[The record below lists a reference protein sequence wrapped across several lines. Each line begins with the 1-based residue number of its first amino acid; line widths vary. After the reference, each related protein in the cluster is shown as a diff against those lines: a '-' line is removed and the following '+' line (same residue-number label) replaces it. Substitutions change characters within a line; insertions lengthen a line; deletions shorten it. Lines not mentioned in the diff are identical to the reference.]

1 MDNVC
6 SLSPVIGSTAY
17 QTSFFEPN
25 IRHLKIKLHMCGTC
39 IFQNYHIP
47 HVKSTIY
54 LWKHK
59 NIYVTTV
66 VNISLNFTGT
76 HHPKLF
82 LPTACDFQNF
92 GVRIRCHINVIAL
105 KLEKSLFYSIS
116 VFYLPLYSIPSVL
129 LHGEAATSSGIVN
142 GSFFNPSKL
151 FPNAYKLPSFGS
163 GKNAGLKTK
172 HDKNM

>member
-1 MDNVC
+1 MRYMYI
-6 SLSPVIGSTAY
+6 SELPHSPCEVHYPLMKA
-17 QTSFFEPN
+17 QK
-25 IRHLKIKLHMCGTC
+25 HLRYNGCQH
-39 IFQNYHIP
+39 
-47 HVKSTIY
+47 
-54 LWKHK
+54 
-59 NIYVTTV
+59 
-66 VNISLNFTGT
+66 SLNFTGT

-105 KLEKSLFYSIS
+105 KFEKSLFYSIS